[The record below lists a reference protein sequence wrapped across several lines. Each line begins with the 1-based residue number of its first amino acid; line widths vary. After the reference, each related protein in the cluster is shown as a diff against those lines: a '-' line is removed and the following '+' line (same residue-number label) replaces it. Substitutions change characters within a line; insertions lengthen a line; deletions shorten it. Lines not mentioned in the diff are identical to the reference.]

1 MKKSKFLKKSLAML
15 LALMLVV
22 AMIPLSAAASEP
34 ALQQVRATADNE
46 TVLLTRN
53 GDTYTGTY
61 RAGAQT
67 IELQLVVGTE
77 NLVYYTDTTT
87 TTPTDRRV
95 DFTGNLAEFSVRRD
109 QYSDAEGNVSIEFS
123 VADASDAKV
132 REYYTVELTPVEAST
147 ETKILDFSINR
158 VVDGTVMEGGNS
170 VPNIETAE
178 IGVDFIRV
186 TVPYDAPVADGY
198 VIRNMVLSDGATATV
213 RTDGGA
219 AVANG
224 TDVAGVQN
232 GAPSVAVDDEY
243 TITVSNGNHNQ
254 TYTLHIEVAPGFTSF
269 TTEEGLDAVLFP
281 GSGEIAVLLPYGYS
295 TGKTSISLTPVFE
308 LDYPSAEASWTSGE
322 TETIDV
328 SLATDVNKTVFTS
341 FKGTHTSGHRDW
353 DGSKVGATS
362 IDTLTGGKAA
372 SLAPATSVKIQ
383 YTDDTTREYDVYL
396 FETAKNNATAITG
409 LTIGSEQ
416 AVIDE
421 ENKTIDVV
429 LPAGTN
435 LTSLKLNG
443 DTTRFTMTASNG
455 AEITFPAL
463 NTQGGWDLDE
473 ANTTARSITD
483 TYTSGWTIN
492 ASEPISVL
500 VKSEDNK
507 CSGNEQYYTLNIT
520 ASDNYEDAK
529 ITGMSIQSPDGK
541 YTYDATPDAN
551 GKIVLQVPYY
561 VYSKA
566 ELEGWKL
573 FYTKTVGTSVT
584 YLDNNDHA
592 TALPVSGVALT
603 GGESWIGAPG
613 SNVAGEDITAKMIGE
628 DLSKNTRVYNV
639 QIDRVAAKTDS
650 TLKNFSIIGDT
661 ETNEADNTY
670 AATIDQS
677 KKTISAGVAWAAYR
691 QWDWTEFEAIAEAA
705 EDANARIFFKNVN
718 NNLVELVN
726 SGEDDATGVTHYTT
740 GAGNIDLYN
749 GTDIYVLSEQM
760 WVNLE
765 AKGVIHEESDRT
777 YITRGDWDAN
787 VNESDRTYYTI
798 YDLTISENKA
808 REGAEFTDITLVDGT
823 GWTADLQVDISNSL
837 LKGTIPYALTSDL
850 DVTKDAQGNITGMTY
865 KSTDSLNPIFLAY
878 DVEDG
883 AWVMAYEEDYLTDKY
898 GKNPDKPRF
907 DGMNFAK
914 GERTFKNSF
923 DGTNGKASE
932 IPEAGEGWSDI
943 GVFEDIK
950 DYKASE
956 YSKYLKANNPFLL
969 ISREGDVFIC
979 NTRTA
984 GSDNV
989 LEGLTYDS
997 YAANRLVATNEDGK
1011 SEFDLYTF
1019 DLTVAQPNT
1028 ETEFTN
1034 FYFDGYERFPGVID
1048 AVNDTITVTLPYG
1061 TEYTYLV
1068 PNYTVSSGAI
1078 VTVDDPEL
1086 MGKPLYNG
1094 ETDVN
1099 FTTTRKFTVIAEN
1112 EKNSTEWTVRVV
1124 VSSAF
1129 TDVNPGDWFYDN
1141 VMDAA
1146 QNGYVSGMGDGT
1158 FQPKKATTRAEFA
1171 SMIAKAMGYTDS
1183 DATGETRFTDVDAD
1197 QWYAGAITYCYDN
1210 GIILGYEDNT
1220 FKPTQ
1225 TITRQ
1230 EAASI
1235 LKNAFNLNGSSSD
1248 KFPDDAKIAN
1258 WAKANVYAVK
1268 HSGLMKGDADG
1279 NFRPTDTMT
1288 RAEAASIMMNAQR
1301 AGLID

>member
-34 ALQQVRATADNE
+34 ALQQVRASVDDKP
-46 TVLLTRN
+46 VLLTQN

-67 IELQLVVGTE
+67 IELQLVVGTK
-77 NLVYYTDTTT
+77 NRVYYTDTTT
-87 TTPTDRRV
+87 TTPTDRYV
-95 DFTGNLAEFSVRRD
+95 DDGPVVNFQVNRD
-109 QYSDAEGNVSIEFS
+109 QYADAEGNVTIEFS

-147 ETKILDFSINR
+147 DTEILEFALDR
-158 VVDGTVMEGGNS
+158 TVNVGAANENT
-170 VPNIETAE
+170 VPNIGEVN
-178 IGVDFIRV
+178 IGVDFINV
-186 TVPYDAPVADGY
+186 TVPYDAANAKY
-198 VIRNMVLSDGATATV
+198 TIRNMVLSNGAKATV
-213 RTDGGA
+213 KDTDGV

-232 GAPSVAVDDEY
+232 GAPSVTVDDKY
-243 TITVSNGNHNQ
+243 TITVSNGNHHQ
-254 TYTLHIEVAPGFTSF
+254 TYTLHITVASGFTSF

-281 GSGEIAVLLPYGYS
+281 EDNAIAVLLPYGYT
-295 TGKTSISLTPVFE
+295 TGKDTVTITPSYE
-308 LDYPSAEASWTSGE
+308 LDYLSAEAEWANGE
-322 TETIDV
+322 AVTVKT
-328 SLATDVNKTVFTS
+328 ANVNKSVFNS
-341 FKGTHTSGHRDW
+341 FKGTHTTATNDWDW
-353 DGSKVGATS
+353 DGAKAESAS
-362 IDTLTGGKAA
+362 FYSFIDGEHNWNNVKAVD
-372 SLAPATSVKIQ
+372 TVWVQ
-383 YTDDTTREYDVYL
+383 YTDDTTRTYNVYL
-396 FETAKNNATAITG
+396 FETKLNNATAITG

-421 ENKTIDVV
+421 ENKTIDIV

-435 LTSLKLNG
+435 LKQLDMLN
-443 DTTRFTMTASNG
+443 DPKTKFTMTASNG
-455 AEITFPAL
+455 AKITFPAL
-463 NTQGGWDLDE
+463 ENDTLNETTTPNTGD
-473 ANTTARSITD
+473 NRTATD
-483 TYTSGWTIN
+483 TFYDGWEID
-492 ASEPISVL
+492 AREPISVL
-500 VKSEDNK
+500 VKSEDNE

-561 VYSKA
+561 VYEKA
-566 ELEGWKL
+566 ELKDWKL

-584 YLDNNDHA
+584 YKNGTVD
-592 TALPVSGVALT
+592 TALPVSGAALK
-603 GGESWIGAPG
+603 GYEEWIGHPGKNAPG
-613 SNVAGEDITAKMIGE
+613 ADITANMIGE
-628 DLSKNTRVYNV
+628 DLSQNTRVYNV

-661 ETNEADNTY
+661 ENNKADNTY

-677 KKTISAGVAWAAYR
+677 KKTISAGVAWAAYK
-691 QWDWTEFEAIAEAA
+691 QWNWTEFEAIAEAA

-718 NNLVELVN
+718 DNLVELVN
-726 SGEDDATGVTHYTT
+726 SGEDDATGVTYHTT
-740 GAGNIDLYN
+740 GAGPIDLYN

-777 YITRGDWDAN
+777 YIKRSDWDAN

-823 GWTADLQVDISNSL
+823 GWTADLEVDISNSL

-850 DVTKDAQGNITGMTY
+850 KVQKNDDGEITNVTFD
-865 KSTDSLNPIFLAY
+865 SDDSLNPIFLAY
-878 DVEDG
+878 DVDDG
-883 AWVMAYEEDYLTDKY
+883 AWVMGYEEHYLNDRTT
-898 GKNPDKPRF
+898 PRL
-907 DGMNFAK
+907 DGEGGTSETKFK
-914 GERTFKNSF
+914 GDSSVATK
-923 DGTNGKASE
+923 
-932 IPEAGEGWSDI
+932 IPEAGSGWSDNA
-943 GVFEDIK
+943 VFEDIK
-950 DYKASE
+950 DYAA
-956 YSKYLKANNPFLL
+956 SKYKEYLSKENPFLL
-969 ISREGDVFIC
+969 ISREGDVVIC
-979 NTRTA
+979 N
-984 GSDNV
+984 NV
-989 LEGLTYDS
+989 GADVSLENFTVNPDVNY
-997 YAANRLVATNEDGK
+997 NQLVATNEDGEK
-1011 SEFDLYTF
+1011 EFDVYTF

>member
-34 ALQQVRATADNE
+34 ALQQVRASVDDKP
-46 TVLLTRN
+46 VLLTRN
-53 GDTYTGTY
+53 GDTFTGTY

-67 IELQLVVGTE
+67 IELQLVVGTK
-77 NLVYYTDTTT
+77 NRVYYTDTTT
-87 TTPTDRRV
+87 TTPTDRYV
-95 DFTGNLAEFSVRRD
+95 DDGPVVNFQVNRD
-109 QYSDAEGNVSIEFS
+109 QYADAEGNVTIEFS

-132 REYYTVELTPVEAST
+132 REYYTVELAPVEAPTDT
-147 ETKILDFSINR
+147 EILEFALDR
-158 VVDGTVMEGGNS
+158 TVNGNT
-170 VPNIETAE
+170 VPNIGEVN
-178 IGVDFIRV
+178 IGVDFINV
-186 TVPYDAPVADGY
+186 TVPYDAANAKY
-198 VIRNMVLSDGATATV
+198 TIRNMVLSNGAKATV
-213 RTDGGA
+213 
-219 AVANG
+219 NG
-224 TDVAGVQN
+224 STVSGVQN
-232 GAPSVAVDDEY
+232 GNPEIKVNDKDK
-243 TITVSNGNHNQ
+243 ITVSNGNHNQ

-281 GSGEIAVLLPYGYS
+281 DSGKIAVLLPYGYS
-295 TGKTSISLTPVFE
+295 TEKTSISLTPVFE

-322 TETIDV
+322 AVTITNVD
-328 SLATDVNKTVFTS
+328 AIDTDTFYS
-341 FKGTHTSGHRDW
+341 FKGTDTTRHLDW
-353 DGSKVGATS
+353 DGAKTLVGKDGVLSFDEFTQS
-362 IDTLTGGKAA
+362 AA
-372 SLAPATSVKIQ
+372 VDPATSVEIQ

-396 FETAKNNATAITG
+396 FETKMNNSTAITG
-409 LTIGSEQ
+409 LTIGSET
-416 AVIDE
+416 ATIDE
-421 ENKTIDVV
+421 ENKTIDIV

-435 LTSLKLNG
+435 LASLKLN
-443 DTTRFTMTASNG
+443 DVKTEFTMTAASG
-455 AEITFPAL
+455 ATITIPQQKNINDFL
-463 NTQGGWDLDE
+463 NENNKGNRAAT
-473 ANTTARSITD
+473 N
-483 TYTSGWTIN
+483 TYTDGWTID
-492 ASEPISVL
+492 ASQPISVL
-500 VKSEDNK
+500 VKSEDNA
-507 CSGNEQYYTLNIT
+507 CTGNEQYYTLNIT

-566 ELEGWKL
+566 KLAGWKL

-584 YLDNNDHA
+584 VNGA
-592 TALPVSGVALT
+592 ALPVSGAALK
-603 GGESWIGAPG
+603 GDESWIGVPG
-613 SNVAGEDITAKMIGE
+613 SNVAGADITANMIGE
-628 DLSKNTRVYNV
+628 DQSQNTRVYNV

-661 ETNEADNTY
+661 ENNEADNTH
-670 AATIDQS
+670 AAQIDQS
-677 KKTISAGVAWAAYR
+677 KKTIAAGVAWAAYK
-691 QWDWTEFEAIAEAA
+691 QWNWTEFEAIAEAA

-718 NNLVELVN
+718 DNLVELVN
-726 SGEDDATGVTHYTT
+726 SGEDDATGVTYHTT
-740 GAGNIDLYN
+740 GAGPIDLYN

-777 YITRGDWDAN
+777 YIKRSDWDAN

-798 YDLTISENKA
+798 YDLTISDNKP

-823 GWTADLQVDISNSL
+823 GWTADLEVDISNSL

-850 DVTKDAQGNITGMTY
+850 EVEKNDDGEITNVAFD
-865 KSTDSLNPIFLAY
+865 SDDSLNPIFLAY

-883 AWVMAYEEDYLTDKY
+883 AWVMGYEEAYLGDRTT
-898 GKNPDKPRF
+898 PRL
-907 DGMNFAK
+907 DGESTGETEFK
-914 GERTFKNSF
+914 GDSSAAT
-923 DGTNGKASE
+923 E
-932 IPEAGEGWSDI
+932 IPEAGSGWSDNA
-943 GVFEDIK
+943 VFEDIK

-956 YSKYLKANNPFLL
+956 YKKYLSEGNPFLL
-969 ISREGDVFIC
+969 ISREGDVVIC
-979 NTRTA
+979 NA
-984 GSDNV
+984 GADVSLDNFTV
-989 LEGLTYDS
+989 NSAVNY
-997 YAANRLVATNEDGK
+997 NQLVATNEDGQ
-1011 SEFDLYTF
+1011 SEFDVYTF

>member
-46 TVLLTRN
+46 TVLLTQN
-53 GDTYTGTY
+53 GDTFTGTY

-109 QYSDAEGNVSIEFS
+109 QYADAEGNVTIEFS

-132 REYYTVELTPVEAST
+132 REYYTVELTPVEAPTDT
-147 ETKILDFSINR
+147 EILEFALDR
-158 VVDGTVMEGGNS
+158 TVNGNT
-170 VPNIETAE
+170 VPNIGEVN
-178 IGVDFIRV
+178 IGVDFINV
-186 TVPYDAPVADGY
+186 TVPYDAANAKY
-198 VIRNMVLSDGATATV
+198 TIRNMVLSDRATATV
-213 RTDGGA
+213 
-219 AVANG
+219 NG
-224 TDVAGVQN
+224 STVSGVQN
-232 GAPSVAVDDEY
+232 GNPEIEVEDKD

-254 TYTLHIEVAPGFTSF
+254 TYTLHITVASGFTSF

-281 GSGEIAVLLPYGYS
+281 EDNAIAVLLPYGYT
-295 TGKTSISLTPVFE
+295 TGKDTVTITPSYE
-308 LDYPSAEASWTSGE
+308 LDYLSAEAEWANGE
-322 TETIDV
+322 AVTVKT
-328 SLATDVNKTVFTS
+328 ANVNKSVFNS
-341 FKGTHTSGHRDW
+341 FKGTHTTATNDWDW
-353 DGSKVGATS
+353 DGAKAESAS
-362 IDTLTGGKAA
+362 FYSFIDGDHNWNNVKAVD
-372 SLAPATSVKIQ
+372 TVWVQ
-383 YTDDTTREYDVYL
+383 YTDDTTRTYNVYL
-396 FETAKNNATAITG
+396 FETKLNNATAITG

-421 ENKTIDVV
+421 ENKTIDIV

-435 LTSLKLNG
+435 LESLKL
-443 DTTRFTMTASNG
+443 DDVKTEFTMTAASG
-455 AEITFPAL
+455 ATITIPQQKNINDFL
-463 NTQGGWDLDE
+463 NENNKGNRAAT
-473 ANTTARSITD
+473 N
-483 TYTSGWTIN
+483 TYTDGWTID
-492 ASEPISVL
+492 ASQPISVL
-500 VKSEDNK
+500 VKSEDNA
-507 CSGNEQYYTLNIT
+507 CTDNEQYYTLNIT

-566 ELEGWKL
+566 KLQGWKL

-584 YLDNNDHA
+584 VNGA
-592 TALPVSGVALT
+592 ALPVSGAALT
-603 GGESWIGAPG
+603 GGESWIGVPG
-613 SNVAGEDITAKMIGE
+613 SNVAGADITANMIGE
-628 DLSKNTRVYNV
+628 DLSQNTRVYNV
-639 QIDRVAAKTDS
+639 QIDRQPAHTDS
-650 TLKNFSIIGDT
+650 ELESFAIIGDT
-661 ETNEADNTY
+661 ESNDNDNTH
-670 AATIDQS
+670 AAQIDQVND
-677 KKTISAGVAWAAYR
+677 TINAGVAWAAYR
-691 QWDWTEFEAIAEAA
+691 QWDTSSDFEAIAETAA
-705 EDANARIFFKNVN
+705 EENARVFFKNDMG
-718 NNLVELVN
+718 NLIELVN
-726 SGEDDATGVTHYTT
+726 AGETDATDVRHEATKQNRMLYD
-740 GAGNIDLYN
+740 GAE
-749 GTDIYVLSEQM
+749 IYVLSEQM
-760 WVNLE
+760 WVNLAE
-765 AKGVIHEESDRT
+765 NNAIQKDPVVNIQWSDWED
-777 YITRGDWDAN
+777 Y
-787 VNESDRTYYTI
+787 VNKSNLTNYTV
-798 YDLTISENKA
+798 YSLDISENKA

-850 DVTKDAQGNITGMTY
+850 DVTKDTQGNITGMTY

-883 AWVMAYEEDYLTDKY
+883 AWVMAYEEDYLTHKY
-898 GKNPDKPRF
+898 GKNPTKPRF
-907 DGMNFAK
+907 DGENWDVGGTKETILQHKMNVAK
-914 GERTFKNSF
+914 
-923 DGTNGKASE
+923 DASM
-932 IPEAGEGWSDI
+932 IPEAGNDWSDI

-979 NTRTA
+979 NTKTA

-989 LEGLTYDS
+989 LEGVTYDS
-997 YAANRLVATNEDGK
+997 YAANRLVATNEDGQ

-1019 DLTVAQPNT
+1019 DLTVAQPNA

>member
-34 ALQQVRATADNE
+34 ALQQVRATADDE

-53 GDTYTGTY
+53 GDTFTGTY

-109 QYSDAEGNVSIEFS
+109 QYSDAEGNVTIEFS

-147 ETKILDFSINR
+147 DTEILEFALDR
-158 VVDGTVMEGGNS
+158 TVNAGAANENT
-170 VPNIETAE
+170 VPNIGEVN
-178 IGVDFIRV
+178 IGVDFINV
-186 TVPYDAPVADGY
+186 TVPYDAANAKY
-198 VIRNMVLSDGATATV
+198 TIRNMVLSNGAKATV
-213 RTDGGA
+213 KDTDGVV
-219 AVANG
+219 VANG

-232 GAPSVAVDDEY
+232 GAPSVTVDDKY
-243 TITVSNGNHNQ
+243 TITVSNGNHHQ
-254 TYTLHIEVAPGFTSF
+254 TYTLHITVASGFTSF

-281 GSGEIAVLLPYGYS
+281 EDNAIAVLLPYGYT
-295 TGKTSISLTPVFE
+295 TGKDTVTITPSYE
-308 LDYPSAEASWTSGE
+308 LDYLSAEAEWANGE
-322 TETIDV
+322 AVTVKT
-328 SLATDVNKTVFTS
+328 ANVNKSVFNS
-341 FKGTHTSGHRDW
+341 FKGTHTTATNDWDW
-353 DGSKVGATS
+353 DGAKAESAS
-362 IDTLTGGKAA
+362 FYSFIDGEHNWNNVKAVD
-372 SLAPATSVKIQ
+372 TVWVQ
-383 YTDDTTREYDVYL
+383 YTDDTTRTYNVYL
-396 FETAKNNATAITG
+396 FETKLNNATAITG

-421 ENKTIDVV
+421 ENKTIDIV

-435 LTSLKLNG
+435 LKQLDMLN
-443 DTTRFTMTASNG
+443 DPKTKFTMTASNG
-455 AEITFPAL
+455 AKITFPAL
-463 NTQGGWDLDE
+463 VNDSLNETTPSNTGD
-473 ANTTARSITD
+473 NRTATD
-483 TYTSGWTIN
+483 TFFDGWEID

-551 GKIVLQVPYY
+551 GKFVLQVPYY

-584 YLDNNDHA
+584 VNGA
-592 TALPVSGVALT
+592 ALPVSGAALT
-603 GGESWIGAPG
+603 GGESWIGVPG
-613 SNVAGEDITAKMIGE
+613 SNVAGADITANMIGE
-628 DLSKNTRVYNV
+628 DLSQNTRVYNV

-661 ETNEADNTY
+661 ETNKADNTY

-677 KKTISAGVAWAAYR
+677 KKTISAGVAWAAYQ

-705 EDANARIFFKNVN
+705 EDANARIFFNNKN

-726 SGEDDATGVTHYTT
+726 SGEDGATGVTHYTT
-740 GAGNIDLYN
+740 GAGDIDLYN

-777 YITRGDWDAN
+777 YITRSDWNAN

-798 YDLTISENKA
+798 YDLTISQNKA

-883 AWVMAYEEDYLTDKY
+883 AWVMAYEEEWISQQANKNQARLDGVDPADKTY
-898 GKNPDKPRF
+898 KN
-907 DGMNFAK
+907 
-914 GERTFKNSF
+914 ESS
-923 DGTNGKASE
+923 KATE
-932 IPEAGEGWSDI
+932 IPEAGNDYSDI

-989 LEGLTYDS
+989 LDGLTYDS

-1112 EKNSTEWTVRVV
+1112 EKNSTEWTVRVI

>member
-22 AMIPLSAAASEP
+22 AMIPLSAAATEP

-46 TVLLTRN
+46 TVLLTQN
-53 GDTYTGTY
+53 GDTFTGTY

-67 IELQLVVGTE
+67 ITLQPVVGTE

-87 TTPTDRRV
+87 TTPTDKYV
-95 DFTGNLAEFSVRRD
+95 GKGPVVNFQVNRD

-132 REYYTVELTPVEAST
+132 RDYYTVELTPVEAST

-158 VVDGTVMEGGNS
+158 VVNGTVMQGGNS

-186 TVPYDAPVADGY
+186 TVPYDAPANGY
-198 VIRNMVLSDGATATV
+198 VIRNMVLSNGAKATV
-213 RTDGGA
+213 KDTDGV
-219 AVANG
+219 AVADG

-232 GAPSVAVDDEY
+232 GAPSVAVNDEY

-254 TYTLHIEVAPGFTSF
+254 TYTLHITVASGFTSF

-281 GSGEIAVLLPYGYS
+281 EDNAIAVLLPYGYT
-295 TGKTSISLTPVFE
+295 TGKDTVTITPSYE
-308 LDYPSAEASWTSGE
+308 LDYLSAEAEWANGE
-322 TETIDV
+322 AVTVKT
-328 SLATDVNKTVFTS
+328 ANVNKSVFNS
-341 FKGTHTSGHRDW
+341 FKGTHTTATNDWDW
-353 DGSKVGATS
+353 DGAKAESAS
-362 IDTLTGGKAA
+362 FYSFIDGDHNWNNVKAVD
-372 SLAPATSVKIQ
+372 TVWVQ
-383 YTDDTTREYDVYL
+383 YTDHTTRTYNVYL
-396 FETAKNNATAITG
+396 FETKLNNATAITG

-421 ENKTIDVV
+421 ENKTIDIV
-429 LPAGTN
+429 LPAGTDLSN
-435 LTSLKLNG
+435 LVFNST
-443 DTTRFTMTASNG
+443 TTRFTMTASNG
-455 AEITFPAL
+455 ANITFPAL
-463 NTQGGWDLDE
+463 VNDSLNETTTPNAG
-473 ANTTARSITD
+473 ANRTATD
-483 TYTSGWTIN
+483 TYTDNWKVD
-492 ASEPISVL
+492 AREPISVL

-584 YLDNNDHA
+584 VNGA
-592 TALPVSGVALT
+592 ALPVSGAALT
-603 GGESWIGAPG
+603 GGESWIGVPG
-613 SNVAGEDITAKMIGE
+613 SNVAGADITANMIGE
-628 DLSKNTRVYNV
+628 DLSQNTRVYNV

-661 ETNEADNTY
+661 ETNKADNTY

-677 KKTISAGVAWAAYR
+677 KKTISAGVAWAAYQ

-705 EDANARIFFKNVN
+705 EDANARIFFNNKN

-726 SGEDDATGVTHYTT
+726 SGEDGATGVTHYTT
-740 GAGNIDLYN
+740 GAGDIDLFN

-765 AKGVIHEESDRT
+765 AKGVIHEQSDRT
-777 YITRGDWDAN
+777 YITRSDWNAN

-798 YDLTISENKA
+798 YDLTISQNKA

-850 DVTKDAQGNITGMTY
+850 DVTKDAQGNITDMTY
-865 KSTDSLNPIFLAY
+865 ASTDSLNPIFLAY

-989 LEGLTYDS
+989 LDGLTYDS

-1078 VTVDDPEL
+1078 VTMDDPEL

-1146 QNGYVSGMGDGT
+1146 RNGYVSGMGDGT

>member
-46 TVLLTRN
+46 TVLLTQN

-67 IELQLVVGTE
+67 IELQLVVGTK
-77 NLVYYTDTTT
+77 NRVYYTDTTT
-87 TTPTDRRV
+87 TTPTDRYV
-95 DFTGNLAEFSVRRD
+95 DDGPVVNFQVNRD

-132 REYYTVELTPVEAST
+132 RDYYTVELTPVEAST

-186 TVPYDAPVADGY
+186 TVPYDAPADGY

-232 GAPSVAVDDEY
+232 GAPSVTVDDEY

-328 SLATDVNKTVFTS
+328 SEPTDVNKTVFTS
-341 FKGTHTSGHRDW
+341 FKGTETNSHLDW
-353 DGSKVGATS
+353 DGAKTLVGNDGVLSFDEFTKS
-362 IDTLTGGKAA
+362 AA
-372 SLAPATSVKIQ
+372 VAPATSVEIQ

-396 FETAKNNATAITG
+396 FETQKNNSTAITG
-409 LTIGSEQ
+409 LTIGSET
-416 AVIDE
+416 ATIDE
-421 ENKTIDVV
+421 ENKTIDIV

-435 LTSLKLNG
+435 LASLKL
-443 DTTRFTMTASNG
+443 DDVKTKFTMTAASG
-455 AEITFPAL
+455 ATITIPQQKNINDFL
-463 NTQGGWDLDE
+463 NENNKGNRAAT
-473 ANTTARSITD
+473 N
-483 TYTSGWTIN
+483 TYTDGWTID
-492 ASEPISVL
+492 ASQPISVL
-500 VKSEDNK
+500 VKSEDNA
-507 CSGNEQYYTLNIT
+507 CTDNEQYYTLNIT

-561 VYSKA
+561 VYEKA
-566 ELEGWKL
+566 ELKDWKL

-584 YLDNNDHA
+584 VNGA
-592 TALPVSGVALT
+592 ALPVSGAALK
-603 GGESWIGAPG
+603 GDESWIGVPG
-613 SNVAGEDITAKMIGE
+613 SNVAGADITANMIGE
-628 DLSKNTRVYNV
+628 DQSQNTRVYNV
-639 QIDRVAAKTDS
+639 QIDRLAAKTDS

-661 ETNEADNTY
+661 ENNEADNTH
-670 AATIDQS
+670 AAQIDQS
-677 KKTISAGVAWAAYR
+677 KKTIAAGVAWAAYK
-691 QWDWTEFEAIAEAA
+691 QWNWAEFNAVAEAA
-705 EDANARIFFKNVN
+705 ADANAKIYFENLNGDLVPLINEGADDETPVIKFATAYGSTVTDYLSKNAP
-718 NNLVELVN
+718 LLY
-726 SGEDDATGVTHYTT
+726 D
-740 GAGNIDLYN
+740 GAK
-749 GTDIYVLSEQM
+749 IYVLSEQM

-765 AKGVIHEESDRT
+765 ANDAMTNQYGVANTIPVNTWKAQVNDSNRSFYTVYSLDISDN
-777 YITRGDWDAN
+777 DP
-787 VNESDRTYYTI
+787 
-798 YDLTISENKA
+798 
-808 REGAEFTDITLVDGT
+808 REGAELTDVTLVDGT
-823 GWTADLQVDISNSL
+823 GWTADLEVDISNSL

-850 DVTKDAQGNITGMTY
+850 DVEKDDDGEITKVTIDSY
-865 KSTDSLNPIFLAY
+865 DSLNPIFLAY
-878 DVEDG
+878 DVDDG
-883 AWVMAYEEDYLTDKY
+883 AWVMGYEEEYL
-898 GKNPDKPRF
+898 
-907 DGMNFAK
+907 K
-914 GERTFKNSF
+914 GETIPRL
-923 DGTNGKASE
+923 DGEDSRDTNYKGDSSVATE
-932 IPEAGEGWSDI
+932 IPEAGSEWSDNA
-943 GVFEDIK
+943 VFEDIK

-956 YSKYLKANNPFLL
+956 YANYLVDKDGNSNPFLL

-979 NTRTA
+979 YNKGRVVSLKNFTVNP
-984 GSDNV
+984 DVN
-989 LEGLTYDS
+989 Y
-997 YAANRLVATNEDGK
+997 NQLVATNEDGEK
-1011 SEFDLYTF
+1011 EFDVYTF
-1019 DLTVAQPNT
+1019 DLKVAEPNS
-1028 ETEFTN
+1028 ETEFTSFN
-1034 FYFDGYERFPGVID
+1034 FKGYERFPGVID

>member
-22 AMIPLSAAASEP
+22 AMIPLGAAASEP
-34 ALQQVRATADNE
+34 ALQQVRATADTE

-53 GDTYTGTY
+53 GDTFTGTY

-67 IELQLVVGTE
+67 ITLQPVVGTE

-87 TTPTDRRV
+87 TTPTDKYV
-95 DFTGNLAEFSVRRD
+95 GKGPVVNFQVNRD
-109 QYSDAEGNVSIEFS
+109 QYADAEGNVTIEFS

-158 VVDGTVMEGGNS
+158 VVNGTVMQGGNS

-186 TVPYDAPVADGY
+186 TVPYDAPADGY

-213 RTDGGA
+213 
-219 AVANG
+219 NG
-224 TDVAGVQN
+224 STVRGVQN
-232 GAPSVAVDDEY
+232 GNPKIEVNNEDK
-243 TITVSNGNHNQ
+243 ITVSNGNHNQ

-281 GSGEIAVLLPYGYS
+281 ENNAIAVLLPYGYT
-295 TGKTSISLTPVFE
+295 TGKDTVTITPSYE
-308 LDYPSAEASWTSGE
+308 LDYLSAEAEWANGE
-322 TETIDV
+322 AVTVKTANV
-328 SLATDVNKTVFTS
+328 HTDVFYS
-341 FKGTHTSGHRDW
+341 FKGTDTAPHLDW
-353 DGSKVGATS
+353 DGAKTLVGNDGVLS
-362 IDTLTGGKAA
+362 FNDFTGGKV
-372 SLAPATSVKIQ
+372 SESEYVDTVKVQ
-383 YTDDTTREYDVYL
+383 YTDDTTREYKVYL
-396 FETAKNNATAITG
+396 FETEKNNATAITG

-435 LTSLKLNG
+435 LKQLDMLN
-443 DTTRFTMTASNG
+443 DPKTKFTMTASNG
-455 AEITFPAL
+455 AKITFPAL
-463 NTQGGWDLDE
+463 ENDTLNETTTPNTD
-473 ANTTARSITD
+473 ANRTATD
-483 TYTSGWTIN
+483 TFFDGWEID

-584 YLDNNDHA
+584 YKNGTAD
-592 TALPVSGVALT
+592 TALPVSGAALK
-603 GGESWIGAPG
+603 GYEEWIGHPGKNAPG
-613 SNVAGEDITAKMIGE
+613 ADITANMIGE
-628 DLSKNTRVYNV
+628 DLSQNTRVYNV

-661 ETNEADNTY
+661 ENNEADNTY

-677 KKTISAGVAWAAYR
+677 KKTISAGVAWAAYH
-691 QWDWTEFEAIAEAA
+691 QWDWTEFNAVAEAA
-705 EDANARIFFKNVN
+705 ADANAKIYFKNLN
-718 NNLVELVN
+718 GDLVPLINEGADDETPVIKFATAYN
-726 SGEDDATGVTHYTT
+726 SSEVSKNAPLLYD
-740 GAGNIDLYN
+740 GAQ
-749 GTDIYVLSEQM
+749 IYVLSEQM

-765 AKGVIHEESDRT
+765 ANGAMTPQYGV
-777 YITRGDWDAN
+777 AN
-787 VNESDRTYYTI
+787 TIPVAKWTAQVNDSNRSFYTV
-798 YDLTISENKA
+798 YSLDISENKA

-907 DGMNFAK
+907 DGMNVAK
-914 GERTFKNSF
+914 GETTFKNSF

-979 NTRTA
+979 NTAA

-989 LEGLTYDS
+989 LEGVTYKS

>member
-34 ALQQVRATADNE
+34 ALQQVRATADDE

-53 GDTYTGTY
+53 GDTFTGTY

-109 QYSDAEGNVSIEFS
+109 QYADADGNVSIEFS

-147 ETKILDFSINR
+147 ETEILEFALDR
-158 VVDGTVMEGGNS
+158 TVNGNT
-170 VPNIETAE
+170 VPNIGEVN
-178 IGVDFIRV
+178 IGVDFINV
-186 TVPYDAPVADGY
+186 TVPYDAANAKY
-198 VIRNMVLSDGATATV
+198 TIRNMVLSNGATATV
-213 RTDGGA
+213 
-219 AVANG
+219 NG
-224 TDVAGVQN
+224 STVSGVQN
-232 GAPSVAVDDEY
+232 GNPVIEVKDKD
-243 TITVSNGNHNQ
+243 TITVSNGNHHQ
-254 TYTLHIEVAPGFTSF
+254 TYTLHITVASGFTSF

-281 GSGEIAVLLPYGYS
+281 EDNAIAVLLPYGYT
-295 TGKTSISLTPVFE
+295 TGKDTVTITPSYE
-308 LDYPSAEASWTSGE
+308 LDYLSAEAEWANGE
-322 TETIDV
+322 AVTVKT
-328 SLATDVNKTVFTS
+328 ANVNKSVFNS
-341 FKGTHTSGHRDW
+341 FKGTHTATNDWDW
-353 DGSKVGATS
+353 DGAKAESAS
-362 IDTLTGGKAA
+362 FYSFIDGEHNWNNVKAVD
-372 SLAPATSVKIQ
+372 TVWVQ
-383 YTDDTTREYDVYL
+383 YTDDTTRTYNVYL
-396 FETAKNNATAITG
+396 FETKLNNATAITG

-421 ENKTIDVV
+421 ENKTIDIV
-429 LPAGTN
+429 LPAGTDLSN
-435 LTSLKLNG
+435 LVFNSTTTS
-443 DTTRFTMTASNG
+443 FTMTASNG
-455 AEITFPAL
+455 ANITFPAL
-463 NTQGGWDLDE
+463 VNDSLNETTTPNTG
-473 ANTTARSITD
+473 ANRTATD
-483 TYTSGWTIN
+483 TYTDNWKVD
-492 ASEPISVL
+492 AREPISVL
-500 VKSEDNK
+500 VKSEDNE

-584 YLDNNDHA
+584 VNGA
-592 TALPVSGVALT
+592 ALPVSGAALT
-603 GGESWIGAPG
+603 GGESWIGVPG
-613 SNVAGEDITAKMIGE
+613 SNVAGADITANMIGE
-628 DLSKNTRVYNV
+628 DLSQNTRVYNV

-661 ETNEADNTY
+661 ENNEADNTY

-677 KKTISAGVAWAAYR
+677 KKTISAGVAWAAYQ

-705 EDANARIFFKNVN
+705 EDANARIFFNNKN

-726 SGEDDATGVTHYTT
+726 SGEDGATGVTHYTT
-740 GAGNIDLYN
+740 GAGDIDLFN

-777 YITRGDWDAN
+777 YITRSDWNAN

-798 YDLTISENKA
+798 YDLTISQNKA

-883 AWVMAYEEDYLTDKY
+883 AWVMAYEEDWISQQANKNQARLDGVDPADKTY
-898 GKNPDKPRF
+898 KNK
-907 DGMNFAK
+907 
-914 GERTFKNSF
+914 SS
-923 DGTNGKASE
+923 KATE
-932 IPEAGEGWSDI
+932 IPEAGNDYSDI

-979 NTRTA
+979 NTGTA

-1028 ETEFTN
+1028 ETEFTS